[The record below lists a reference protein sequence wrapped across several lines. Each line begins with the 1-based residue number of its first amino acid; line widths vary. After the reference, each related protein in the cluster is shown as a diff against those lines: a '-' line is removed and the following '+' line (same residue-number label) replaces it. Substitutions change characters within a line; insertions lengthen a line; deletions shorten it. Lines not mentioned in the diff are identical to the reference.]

1 MACAH
6 SCELCIGVDQS
17 HLALTA
23 TTLLDLPIY
32 FGPESGQTVVKI
44 SAAQHLCMAAAR
56 DDVFSR
62 LPVKGLQILKPSLL
76 SYCVAC
82 SMTCQVARRLGQR
95 FGLRDLMLEA
105 HPSELH
111 AASPDRIPAP
121 EQHRLTYPVD
131 DRENAATQSFATAI
145 NSATVTS
152 SAVAILK
159 RCITPRFCP
168 PRSTELI
175 YERSMPARWA
185 SSSWDRSCLS
195 RTSRIAL
202 PS

>member
-1 MACAH
+1 MSRKTTLDLNADMGDGFSA
-6 SCELCIGVDQS
+6 LTIGAGVDAQIMLLISLANVATSFHAGDPKIVDAQS
-17 HLALTA
+17 L
-23 TTLLDLPIY
+23 
-32 FGPESGQTVVKI
+32 
-44 SAAQHLCMAAAR
+44 
-56 DDVFSR
+56 
-62 LPVKGLQILKPSLL
+62 
-76 SYCVAC
+76 
-82 SMTCQVARRLGQR
+82 
-95 FGLRDLMLEA
+95 
-105 HPSELH
+105 
-111 AASPDRIPAP
+111 
-121 EQHRLTYPVD
+121 
-131 DRENAATQSFATAI
+131 ATAI

-185 SSSWDRSCLS
+185 SSSWDRPCLS